1 VTPSVPGVAIPD
13 AVKTRL
19 VTHAKS
25 TLLDLG
31 QSAAQ
36 LQPLQAGW
44 AKAAL

>member
-1 VTPSVPGVAIPD
+1 MTPSVPGVALPD
-13 AVKTRL
+13 AVKSRL

-25 TLLDLG
+25 TLLDLD

-36 LQPLQAGW
+36 LQALQSGW